1 MGLPGIKISS
11 IWRVAILLG
20 LSALLYGCVY
30 YKANINEGSFNVN
43 TPTPF
48 WGLGTYIYSDKL
60 YIRGSLSYSIEDRE
74 TLPLE
79 GVENEGYKYEN
90 DKDYLELL
98 PQEDADIQYVL
109 LKNSFGGSIDILY
122 KKWVYFFGGRIAFD
136 YYPSITLFGGIN
148 ARYGEAGFGFR
159 LGYSKENARY
169 SGRYGYQGTFSTGT
183 FSWDDSS
190 VTSSFEGSGSY
201 NNANFGIYTFSSL
214 FVTNMLSLNFS
225 TGFYQPWFFR
235 RSIYIG
241 DADIPHDYD
250 ITIDFPYLL
259 SQYAGASFIILE
271 HVQFSAGETVFYT
284 PYSDKL
290 HWQTTFSMSYLF

>member
-20 LSALLYGCVY
+20 LSILLYGCATY
-30 YKANINEGSFNVN
+30 SANIKEGSFDVN
-43 TPTPF
+43 PPKPF
-48 WGLGTYIYSDKL
+48 FGPGTYVYPDVFNFRVAFA
-60 YIRGSLSYSIEDRE
+60 YTIEEKE
-74 TLPLE
+74 TFPLK
-79 GVENEGYKYEN
+79 GVEKESSSNG
-90 DKDYLELL
+90 
-98 PQEDADIQYVL
+98 DADINYFLESNPVSGYL
-109 LKNSFGGSIDILY
+109 DIYY
-122 KKWVYFFGGRIAFD
+122 KINIFDWGGRVAMEP
-136 YYPSITLFGGIN
+136 YPSILFFAGIN
-148 ARYGEAGFGFR
+148 ALYGECGVSLR
-159 LGYSKENARY
+159 IGYSKDDASY
-169 SGRYGYQGTFSTGT
+169 SGHYNYYSMNGI
-183 FSWDDSS
+183 DDDGDFQEQHSLH
-190 VTSSFEGSGSY
+190 
-201 NNANFGIYTFSSL
+201 NANIGINLFSSL
-214 FVTNMLSLNFS
+214 FIIKNLSLNFS